1 MDDPEACDES
11 SPLVPTL
18 DPSRD
23 AHLDNC
29 KFFLMLVVVGNHC
42 VQDFLYVVLDTHT
55 GRRWCQQDP
64 VAPGLVLY
72 LVQLLRGVYLYLN
85 LLGMPTFTL
94 ISGYCS
100 KVRTKRKHPR

>member
-1 MDDPEACDES
+1 
-11 SPLVPTL
+11 
-18 DPSRD
+18 
-23 AHLDNC
+23 
-29 KFFLMLVVVGNHC
+29 
-42 VQDFLYVVLDTHT
+42 
-55 GRRWCQQDP
+55 